1 VGFIIAAVLGIC
13 LLGERV
19 TIRKTIGL
27 VSALAALG
35 VLATS

>member
-1 VGFIIAAVLGIC
+1 MGFIIAALLGIF
-13 LLGERV
+13 LLRERL